1 MSDYK
6 DTVWN
11 AESLRKTGLTEK
23 TVQKVVNTIKKHGEI
38 TYEQK

>member
-6 DTVWN
+6 DKFWN

-38 TYEQK
+38 IYEQK